1 MLGLLGMMIVHEE
14 RGLALLGGASERTTP
29 SKVHVGCNAHSRRT
43 MVVSAS
49 PILARAARSGCC
61 LGSRPLERAT
71 EQALEADEA
80 PLVLGCGVEIGCW

>member
-14 RGLALLGGASERTTP
+14 RGLALLGGASERPRP
-29 SKVHVGCNAHSRRT
+29 SKVHVRCNAHSRRS

-49 PILARAARSGCC
+49 PVLARAAKDGHSLGAGRGSG
-61 LGSRPLERAT
+61 AT